1 MVMMRVVPG
10 VRHVE
15 MAFRAVTGL
24 VLHLHGHMPDI
35 IFMLQKGLD
44 TIQQGIVIVR
54 RDNLNMQRHDRFFT
68 NQPDVDVMH
77 IADFR
82 HRTA

>member
-1 MVMMRVVPG
+1 MVVMRVVPG

-54 RDNLNMQRHDRFFT
+54 RHFLCR
-68 NQPDVDVMH
+68 DVLCDERRQ
-77 IADFR
+77 AN
-82 HRTA
+82 A